1 MLINPLTAAMGAIDL
16 FSEITSHHA
25 KKDKD
30 KEKDSLTQ
38 LTSNTYDVNNMSFD
52 DLNAMTLGLMQQ
64 GKLSEDDGHNFL
76 KQITAIQQA
85 SGITKDTK
93 IDMIQLYQQQIQN
106 SNAETNTK
114 DLASLHRSLDFL
126 NGVKARA
133 GANIPQFV

>member
-106 SNAETNTK
+106 SNA
-114 DLASLHRSLDFL
+114 
-126 NGVKARA
+126 
-133 GANIPQFV
+133 